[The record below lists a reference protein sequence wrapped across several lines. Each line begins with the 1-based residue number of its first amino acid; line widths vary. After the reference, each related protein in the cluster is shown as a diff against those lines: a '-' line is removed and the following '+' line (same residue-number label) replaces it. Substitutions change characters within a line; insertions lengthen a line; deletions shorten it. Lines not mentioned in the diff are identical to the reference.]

1 MRIQKYYVIAIILWV
16 TILGISYSQDIDIV
30 NSEQFLMKD
39 GIILPPMK
47 SVSVEDQSESGKM
60 LKEICDL
67 VEKMKLGE
75 AEEMLKEF
83 LQTDPNNPAALN
95 NMAAIM
101 VNKKQYGHALDY
113 LEKALSLAK
122 GGIVRANQ
130 VCDITGKL
138 KEFLPSDLG
147 NWEIALTPVILNNI
161 NSVKAAN
168 K

>member
-1 MRIQKYYVIAIILWV
+1 MRIQKYYVIAIILSV
-16 TILGISYSQDIDIV
+16 TILGISYSQDIDIA

-39 GIILPPMK
+39 GIILPPMN
-47 SVSVEDQSESGKM
+47 SVSAEDQSESGKM
-60 LKEICDL
+60 LKEIRDL

-83 LQTDPNNPAALN
+83 LQTNPNNPAALN
-95 NMAAIM
+95 NMAAVM
-101 VNKKQYGHALDY
+101 VNKKQYDRALDY

-122 GGIVRANQ
+122 GYTVRANQ

-147 NWEIALTPVILNNI
+147 NWEMALTPVILNNI